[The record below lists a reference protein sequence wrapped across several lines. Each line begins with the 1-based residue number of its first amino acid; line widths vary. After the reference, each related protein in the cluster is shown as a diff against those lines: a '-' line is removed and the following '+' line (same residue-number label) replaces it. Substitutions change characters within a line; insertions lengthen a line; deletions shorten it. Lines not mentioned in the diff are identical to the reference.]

1 MVAGGVGPRAATARP
16 ASTQWGDGEMSKG
29 DFNEFNMDLARVN
42 QLSQKMKLTRRK
54 PNQNCGIIV
63 VIYVNQMSW

>member
-1 MVAGGVGPRAATARP
+1 
-16 ASTQWGDGEMSKG
+16 MSKG

-63 VIYVNQMSW
+63 VIYVNQISW